1 MSKTDNILD
10 LRRLWRAIRQ
20 LRWVYVISMA
30 GFITLAVA
38 YWLVALPQYKA
49 SGMLLVEDSD
59 MSAGAGDM
67 GQMMKTFSIGGFGG
81 AAVDN
86 ECS

>member
-30 GFITLAVA
+30 GFITLA
-38 YWLVALPQYKA
+38 WHT
-49 SGMLLVEDSD
+49 G
-59 MSAGAGDM
+59 
-67 GQMMKTFSIGGFGG
+67 
-81 AAVDN
+81 
-86 ECS
+86 